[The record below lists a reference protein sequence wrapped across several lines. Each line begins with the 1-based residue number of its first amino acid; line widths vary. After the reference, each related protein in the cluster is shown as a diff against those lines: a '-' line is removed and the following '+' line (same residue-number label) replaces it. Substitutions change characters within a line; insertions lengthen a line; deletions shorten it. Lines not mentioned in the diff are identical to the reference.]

1 MTSQSTVDTAVRSAR
16 SMSMWR
22 LEWLRIARTSRWIV
36 LFGVYLIFGLLGPV
50 MAKYL
55 PEIVGQVQSEM
66 TIIVPPPQPKDGI
79 VNYVNQVAQIGLI
92 VVVTIAASALTFD
105 ARRGLSTFLRTR
117 VNSMWA
123 LLQPRL
129 VVTAA
134 FAVLAYTLGTLAA
147 WYETTLLLG
156 PLPAAALAAGVLC
169 ESIYLIFSIAVV
181 AAASAFARGT
191 LGTVGIALTRDHC
204 AVHRRRPGSA
214 SRLAADDARRG
225 PCRFAHHNHAEQ
237 LPSGDGR
244 RSWIERGARRA
255 CLDHLAIPRGLS
267 CGRGGRPCSRSSGG
281 GSGSS
286 PTGWM
291 PIGAPVRRKA
301 RSERR
306 FRYYRPA
313 VQ

>member
-1 MTSQSTVDTAVRSAR
+1 MTSPSTVDTAVRSAR

-22 LEWLRIARTSRWIV
+22 LEWLRFARTSRWIV
-36 LFGVYLIFGLLGPV
+36 LFGVYLVFGLLGPV

-92 VVVTIAASALTFD
+92 VVVTIAANALTFD

-191 LGTVGIALTRDHC
+191 LGTVGIALTVIIVLSIVGGLGVLHDWL
-204 AVHRRRPGSA
+204 PTT
-214 SRLAADDARRG
+214 LA
-225 PCRFAHHNHAEQ
+225 
-237 LPSGDGR
+237 
-244 RSWIERGARRA
+244 
-255 CLDHLAIPRGLS
+255 
-267 CGRGGRPCSRSSGG
+267 
-281 GSGSS
+281 
-286 PTGWM
+286 
-291 PIGAPVRRKA
+291 GAPVALLTTITLSSYLPAMVVAVGSSVALVALALIILRA
-301 RSERR
+301 RE
-306 FRYYRPA
+306 
-313 VQ
+313 V